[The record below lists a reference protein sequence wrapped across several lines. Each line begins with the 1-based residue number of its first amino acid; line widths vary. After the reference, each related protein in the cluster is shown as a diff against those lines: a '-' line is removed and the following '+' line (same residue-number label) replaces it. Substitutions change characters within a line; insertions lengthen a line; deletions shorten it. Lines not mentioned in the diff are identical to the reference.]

1 MGGYPNNPW
10 RASPSSEQQMLVGLA
25 QFLIHWNAECVSV
38 MTQPVLVLGWELGKM
53 VQVSQWCL
61 KILIVL

>member
-1 MGGYPNNPW
+1 
-10 RASPSSEQQMLVGLA
+10 MLVGLA